1 MFRSARRD
9 VIFPQA
15 EHARLA
21 GTIALAWGN
30 ERFARPP
37 LPFESFVRGV
47 TLHDRGYGQLD
58 GDQIGRVDPARWAEI
73 QLAGF
78 RERSGDPVVDLVV
91 ALHVHRL
98 ASNFASDPARA
109 AARLMRPQLPGLAA
123 AAGVSEADA
132 LAADTITDLCDMIAF
147 DFCLERPAG
156 GAVAVSPAAGSERVE
171 VAYSLDGQGAVT
183 VTPWPLAV
191 PELPG
196 MILGYAANGYPGQLA
211 PAVTAF
217 VVRPG

>member
-9 VIFPQA
+9 VVFPQA

-30 ERFARPP
+30 ERFARPA

-98 ASNFASDPARA
+98 ASNFTSDPAQA
-109 AARLMRPQLPGLAA
+109 AARLMGPQLPGLAA
-123 AAGVSEADA
+123 AAGVSGADA
-132 LAADTITDLCDMIAF
+132 LDGDTITDLCDMIAF

-156 GAVAVSPAAGSERVE
+156 GAVAVSPGAGAERVE
-171 VAYSLDGQGAVT
+171 VAYALDGHGAVT
-183 VTPWPLAV
+183 LTPWPLVV

-196 MILGYAANGYPGQLA
+196 MILGFAANGYPGQLV
-211 PAVTAF
+211 PAVTTF